1 MVDEKFQKS
10 VPNFSLIKP
19 KDVVLSKMKL
29 SFQLLL
35 ANTKHVKVQKNNII
49 VFLQFTNIFKR
60 KRSLVEV

>member
-19 KDVVLSKMKL
+19 KDVVLSKIKL

-35 ANTKHVKVQKNNII
+35 ADTKDVKVKKNNIT
-49 VFLQFTNIFKR
+49 VCL
-60 KRSLVEV
+60 

>member
-19 KDVVLSKMKL
+19 KDVVLSKIKL

-35 ANTKHVKVQKNNII
+35 ADTKHVKVKKNNIT
-49 VFLQFTNIFKR
+49 VCL
-60 KRSLVEV
+60 